1 MLKCCATCAPIQAMD
16 DHDEER
22 AKARALRRYEA
33 APLAFGS
40 DPAAPQMEFFSPF
53 GPFISRTGMQAA
65 LVDHL
70 NRYIDTQV
78 VPGQPGEFHLPA
90 DIVTRGADGSL
101 LRYTETQIAR
111 FVAASTGA
119 APRRVRVDIFWAV
132 SQPPGTASPVHFHS
146 ADISGVMYLKTPEV
160 EQANSEEEKTY
171 ISNRQAGF
179 INFMIGGRQEFSRSI
194 VSFKP
199 VVGQCYIFPGW
210 LLHGAEP
217 FRGRGERR
225 SLAFNARVGLD

>member
-1 MLKCCATCAPIQAMD
+1 MPD
-16 DHDEER
+16 
-22 AKARALRRYEA
+22 AL
-33 APLAFGS
+33 L
-40 DPAAPQMEFFSPF
+40 
-53 GPFISRTGMQAA
+53 
-65 LVDHL
+65 DHL
-70 NRYIDTQV
+70 NTHIDTQV
-78 VPGQPGEFHLPA
+78 IPGQPGEFHLQA
-90 DIVTRGADGSL
+90 NIVTHGAGASL
-101 LRYTETQIAR
+101 LKFTEAQIGR
-111 FVAASTGA
+111 FVTASTGA
-119 APRRVRVDIFWAV
+119 PPQEIRLDIFWAV

-146 ADISGVMYLKTPEV
+146 ADISGVMYLKTPEI
-160 EQANSEEEKTY
+160 EAANIEEEKTY

-225 SLAFNARVGLD
+225 SLAFNASVRLD